1 MSKTKAIAL
10 MREIPAVVVSAG
22 HTQKTVKV
30 RVGLKQL
37 NSPIKNISLL
47 KYSSQQ
53 RTQLVHDPNNSL
65 RIGDIIAISS
75 GSWVSK
81 DVHYTVDRII
91 VPFGPPLEERPPV
104 PTILERL
111 AAKAEKRQLKKERQS
126 HMGYTIMTSA
136 SANADMPFCG
146 S

>member
-37 NSPIKNISLL
+37 NNPIKNISLL
-47 KYSSQQ
+47 KYSGRQQ
-53 RTQLVHDPNNSL
+53 TQLVHDPNNSL
-65 RIGDIIAISS
+65 RIGDIIAITG

-81 DVHYTVDRII
+81 DVQYTVDRII

-104 PTILERL
+104 PTIMERL
-111 AAKAEKRQLKKERQS
+111 AVRAEKRRLKKERQS
-126 HMGYTIMTSA
+126 PTGHTYHD
-136 SANADMPFCG
+136 NQRR
-146 S
+146 

>member
-37 NSPIKNISLL
+37 NSPIKN
-47 KYSSQQ
+47 YSSQQ

-126 HMGYTIMTSA
+126 KKLSKR
-136 SANADMPFCG
+136 P
-146 S
+146 